1 MFRGHFEHAIDDKGR
16 TSLPARFRD
25 VLAGP
30 ADAPSADLRL
40 ILTPALGDP
49 CLDVYPVRAWEEL
62 EQKLAGLN
70 AFDAEVIEFRRFYVS
85 AAVECELDKQGRI
98 LVPPSLRAHAGMEKS
113 VLWAGHGQKAELWA
127 LEQWEQLSKKKS
139 ADDLKALRAAMGR
152 LGL

>member
-25 VLAGP
+25 VLAG
-30 ADAPSADLRL
+30 STDLRL

-49 CLDVYPVRAWEEL
+49 CLDVYPVKAWEEL
-62 EQKLAGLN
+62 EQKLAQLN

-85 AAVECELDKQGRI
+85 AAVECELDKQGRVLI
-98 LVPPSLRAHAGMEKS
+98 PQGLREHAGMDKS
-113 VLWAGHGQKAELWA
+113 VLWLGHGQKAELWA
-127 LEQWEQLSKKKS
+127 REHWEQLSKKKS
-139 ADDLKALRAAMGR
+139 PEDLKALRAAMGR